1 MKKLLISL
9 VLICSWVAT
18 ASAEEVND
26 TTVLAH
32 AQDTTVITSGKKVVI
47 VTGDEPYKVKV
58 VKKKKDEEC
67 KVHDFKTHFSLGVN
81 IGLGTPDGMSVK
93 PFKSWD
99 IAWTVLQYD
108 YSPKNT
114 LQTYSAGIGIG
125 WHNYGIGS
133 SKMFVKDGNGVVAM
147 TDYPANAD
155 SKYSRIHI
163 FSISMPLLYKQKFD
177 KKGKYSLSLG
187 PVVNFNV
194 LGHLTSGYKLGDVE
208 TGMTIK
214 NIDYRPV
221 TVDIMGVL
229 YLDDIG
235 IYARYTPMTIM
246 KKDRGPEF
254 RSLTLGLYL

>member
-9 VLICSWVAT
+9 ALVCSWLAT
-18 ASAEEVND
+18 ARAGEVND

-58 VKKKKDEEC
+58 VKNKKEDECE
-67 KVHDFKTHFSLGVN
+67 VHDFSLHFSLGVN
-81 IGLGTPDGMSVK
+81 IGLGTPDGMSIK

-99 IAWTVLQYD
+99 LALTAFQYD

-133 SKMFVKDGNGVVAM
+133 SKMFVKDENGVVAI
-147 TDYPANAD
+147 TDYPAQAE

-163 FSISMPLLYKQKFD
+163 FSISVPLLFKQKFD
-177 KKGKYSLSLG
+177 RKGKYSLSLG

-194 LGHLTSGYKLGDVE
+194 LGHLTSGYKVGDVE
-208 TGMTIK
+208 TDMTIK
-214 NIDYRPV
+214 KIDYRPV

-229 YLDDIG
+229 DINDIG
-235 IYARYTPMTIM
+235 IFARYTPMTIM
-246 KKDRGPEF
+246 KKDCGPEF
-254 RSLTLGLYL
+254 RSLTLGLYF